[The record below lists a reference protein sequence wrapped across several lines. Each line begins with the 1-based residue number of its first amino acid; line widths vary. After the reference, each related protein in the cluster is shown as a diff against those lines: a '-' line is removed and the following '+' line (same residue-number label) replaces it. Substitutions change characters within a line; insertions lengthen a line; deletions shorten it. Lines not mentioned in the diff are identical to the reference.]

1 MKQIKKLLICLTAVL
16 LAFASLPII
25 AFAQEGEESDGE
37 RSLLDEI
44 KERGV
49 LIVGTSPDFPPN
61 EFIDST
67 KTGQDQYVGSDI
79 ELAKYI
85 AQRMGVDLRIEASNF
100 DTVLANLSTG
110 QIDLAITGL
119 AYTPARA
126 QSMELSIGYNMDE
139 DSEASAQ
146 GVLIRAE
153 DADKYR
159 TLEDLRGVKIAAQSG
174 SIQEQYVKD
183 QISDPQLQSITT
195 IDDGVALLKNGSV
208 NAVATSMP
216 TGIQYAQ
223 NNSDLATMEEEFDIS
238 ADYAGTRIGAPLGEK
253 ELIEEVNIILEDVN
267 EQGLYEQWYEEA
279 IELNNNM
286 TSITAT
292 SFLGTLVQI
301 VQSFW
306 PQLLQGLLITLG
318 LAAITVFFGTLVGAL
333 FALIKLSKNKLVQAV
348 CTAYVELIRGT
359 PLLLQLWLFITV
371 FSTLSGGD
379 MPMLVSV
386 IIALVV
392 NSSAYVAEIIRSGI
406 QSVDKGQRE
415 AAKSLGMSNRNTMT
429 KIILPQA
436 VKNILPALG
445 NEFVMMV
452 KETSLASTFF
462 IGELMTVNT
471 VIKSATYKSIEPL
484 VIVGLIYFIVTFT
497 LSKGVKYMER
507 RLSVSD

>member
-1 MKQIKKLLICLTAVL
+1 MGQMKKRIACLLAVL
-16 LAFASLPII
+16 LTFAWMPIQ
-25 AFAQEGEESDGE
+25 AFAQEDGQDEEP
-37 RSLLDEI
+37 SLLDEI

-49 LIVGTSPDFPPN
+49 LVVGTSPDFPPN

-67 KTGQDQYVGSDI
+67 KSGQDQYVGSDI

-85 AQRMGVDLRIEASNF
+85 AQRMGVDLRIEASSF

-126 QSMELSIGYNMDE
+126 QSMEMSIGYNLE
-139 DSEASAQ
+139 ADSESAGQ
-146 GVLIRAE
+146 GILIRRA
-153 DADKYR
+153 DADKYQ
-159 TLEDLRGVKIAAQSG
+159 TFEDLAGVKIAAQSG

-183 QISDPQLQSITT
+183 QLPDVQLQSISS

-208 NAVATSMP
+208 DAVATSEP
-216 TGIQYAQ
+216 TGIQYQ
-223 NNSDLATMEEEFDIS
+223 ENNEEVQMMEQEFDIS
-238 ADYAGTRIGAPLGEK
+238 AEYAGNRIGAPLGEK
-253 ELIEEVNIILEDVN
+253 ELIEEVNLILEDVN

-292 SFLGTLVQI
+292 DFIGVIIQI
-301 VQSFW
+301 IQAFW
-306 PQLLQGLLITLG
+306 PQLMQGLLVTLG
-318 LAAITVFFGTLVGAL
+318 LAAITVLCGTLVGAL
-333 FALIKLSKNKLVQAV
+333 FALIKLSKNKLVQAL

-371 FSTLSGGD
+371 FSTLSGGK

-386 IIALVV
+386 IIALII

-462 IGELMTVNT
+462 IGELMTINT

-497 LSKGVKYMER
+497 LSKAVKYMER

>member
-208 NAVATSMP
+208 DAVATSMP

-267 EQGLYEQWYEEA
+267 EQGLYE
-279 IELNNNM
+279 
-286 TSITAT
+286 
-292 SFLGTLVQI
+292 
-301 VQSFW
+301 
-306 PQLLQGLLITLG
+306 
-318 LAAITVFFGTLVGAL
+318 
-333 FALIKLSKNKLVQAV
+333 
-348 CTAYVELIRGT
+348 
-359 PLLLQLWLFITV
+359 
-371 FSTLSGGD
+371 
-379 MPMLVSV
+379 
-386 IIALVV
+386 VV
-392 NSSAYVAEIIRSGI
+392 
-406 QSVDKGQRE
+406 
-415 AAKSLGMSNRNTMT
+415 
-429 KIILPQA
+429 
-436 VKNILPALG
+436 
-445 NEFVMMV
+445 
-452 KETSLASTFF
+452 
-462 IGELMTVNT
+462 
-471 VIKSATYKSIEPL
+471 
-484 VIVGLIYFIVTFT
+484 
-497 LSKGVKYMER
+497 
-507 RLSVSD
+507 